1 MLLNVTTKRRS
12 QMDDYLMHYGVLG
25 MKWGV
30 HKANQYDNNEKR
42 VIKGAY
48 SKKMKTLGYSPETIK
63 LANKKIDEQYSE
75 KKRLNK
81 KESRRQMELS
91 KFDPNMSKEDFVKSK
106 YSKAKFKKYQTKK
119 SEYDKRNMTRY
130 KQDLALIAAGFV
142 APGPIVSDLM
152 GWGAAIANEVR
163 GRKGSKAAKERLDS
177 ILNTEISSLSN
188 KITDEDIDRLLKH
201 REEDTMT
208 SQDFNDLKEL
218 GNSYIEHYGVLGMK
232 WGHRKHPGQMNS
244 LEMAI
249 AQHRYKRKTKKMS
262 KKHPDLV
269 REKDEASMARAN
281 FETAAKDRYHKD
293 KKFKKEVNKYFT
305 SVNKGLPAVKE
316 VANDDSDPSVDHKL
330 ETYLAENSQQYR
342 DHVERWRQA
351 NDAYRQAFDLLHSEM
366 MSGESFD
373 DLSAIG
379 HEYLEHYG
387 RDGMHWGVRN
397 GPPYP
402 LNKEGLKAFRENR
415 RKKREEK
422 RRRKILNNPKK
433 LAKHIDEFTPEELAE
448 EAYRQEQ
455 YNAIG
460 YQRKWGRNKIKLSR
474 KQKRMSNNAISLLNN
489 MDKFNKDEYD
499 AAVDRLHKREHLKD
513 VIVDSANRPAQVL
526 QTGANI
532 LGSVKSGIGS
542 TMSMAD
548 MYKKAFGGAT
558 FDESHAAWLNNN
570 KEPVSGKLW
579 SQVIGESTAAQK
591 GTKYEYK
598 DANQR
603 MLAEQIARSDKRW
616 EKKYATD
623 QKELT
628 NRIKN
633 KEANQTDREKISA
646 DYAKAELAART
657 DLAKE
662 QEKWDF
668 YKELDKI
675 PFENVTSYTY
685 APQATPPQTKP
696 PKTGRGKK

>member
-1 MLLNVTTKRRS
+1 
-12 QMDDYLMHYGVLG
+12 MDDYLMHYGVLG

-163 GRKGSKAAKERLDS
+163 GRKVNKATKERLDS
-177 ILNTEISSLSN
+177 ILNTEISSLSER
-188 KITDEDIDRLLKH
+188 ITDEDIDRLLKH

-208 SQDFNDLKEL
+208 SQDFNDL
-218 GNSYIEHYGVLGMK
+218 
-232 WGHRKHPGQMNS
+232 
-244 LEMAI
+244 
-249 AQHRYKRKTKKMS
+249 
-262 KKHPDLV
+262 
-269 REKDEASMARAN
+269 
-281 FETAAKDRYHKD
+281 
-293 KKFKKEVNKYFT
+293 
-305 SVNKGLPAVKE
+305 
-316 VANDDSDPSVDHKL
+316 
-330 ETYLAENSQQYR
+330 
-342 DHVERWRQA
+342 
-351 NDAYRQAFDLLHSEM
+351 LHSAP

-415 RKKREEK
+415 KKKREEK

-433 LAKHIDEFTPEELAE
+433 LAKHIDEFTPEELEE
-448 EAYRQEQ
+448 EAYRQQQ

-474 KQKRMSNNAISLLNN
+474 KQKRMSNNAVNLLNN

-499 AAVDRLHKREHLKD
+499 EAIDRLRKREDLKNI
-513 VIVDSANRPAQVL
+513 IVDSASRPAQVL
-526 QTGANI
+526 KTGADI
-532 LGSVKSGIGS
+532 LGSFKSGIGS
-542 TMSMAD
+542 TMDMAD

-558 FDESHAAWLNNN
+558 FNESHAAWLNNN

-579 SQVIGESTAAQK
+579 SQVIGESAAAQR

-603 MLAEQIARSDKRW
+603 RLAEQQARADKRW
-616 EKKYATD
+616 AKKYETD

-633 KEANQTDREKISA
+633 KEANQIDRDKISA

-662 QEKWDF
+662 QEKWNF
-668 YKELDKI
+668 YKDLDKI

-685 APQATPPQTKP
+685 APQAAPP
-696 PKTGRGKK
+696 PKPGKGKR

>member
-1 MLLNVTTKRRS
+1 
-12 QMDDYLMHYGVLG
+12 MDDYLVHYGVLG

-163 GRKGSKAAKERLDS
+163 GRKVNKATKERLDS

-208 SQDFNDLKEL
+208 SQDFNDL
-218 GNSYIEHYGVLGMK
+218 
-232 WGHRKHPGQMNS
+232 
-244 LEMAI
+244 
-249 AQHRYKRKTKKMS
+249 
-262 KKHPDLV
+262 
-269 REKDEASMARAN
+269 
-281 FETAAKDRYHKD
+281 
-293 KKFKKEVNKYFT
+293 
-305 SVNKGLPAVKE
+305 
-316 VANDDSDPSVDHKL
+316 
-330 ETYLAENSQQYR
+330 
-342 DHVERWRQA
+342 
-351 NDAYRQAFDLLHSEM
+351 LHSAP
-366 MSGESFD
+366 MSGESFN
-373 DLSAIG
+373 DLSTIG

-415 RKKREEK
+415 KKKREEK

-433 LAKHIDEFTPEELAE
+433 LAKHIDEFTPEELEE
-448 EAYRQEQ
+448 EAYRQQQ

-474 KQKRMSNNAISLLNN
+474 KQKRMSNNAVNLLNN

-499 AAVDRLHKREHLKD
+499 AAVDRLRKREDLKNI
-513 VIVDSANRPAQVL
+513 IVDSANRPAQVL
-526 QTGANI
+526 KTGADI
-532 LGSVKSGIGS
+532 LGSVRSGIGTS
-542 TMSMAD
+542 MSMAD

-558 FDESHAAWLNNN
+558 FDESHNAWLNNN

-579 SQVIGESTAAQK
+579 SQVIGESTAAQR

-598 DANQR
+598 DEKRRLKDEEQAR
-603 MLAEQIARSDKRW
+603 LDKLAREDLDRAS
-616 EKKYATD
+616 
-623 QKELT
+623 KERQALF
-628 NRIKN
+628 KN
-633 KEANQTDREKISA
+633 KSFNKQSGSSTGNSKMIDKSPKHAGYQ
-646 DYAKAELAART
+646 
-657 DLAKE
+657 
-662 QEKWDF
+662 
-668 YKELDKI
+668 LDMEGVDTVNLWTTMDSV
-675 PFENVTSYTY
+675 PFEMISYDS
-685 APQATPPQTKP
+685 
-696 PKTGRGKK
+696 KKKK